1 MEKQRELLIWQFPE
15 LLLLRGFNDMKR
27 LVFLIGGAAALA
39 LGARAAWRSRLGAGL
54 RHRQPMRPLA
64 LGACDNK
71 NQDAVNNAELTQP
84 PAEDLN
90 ALANDAAANAEDQ
103 ALGNQQQQLDENA
116 ADDNGPNPTDAVE
129 NNVDAM

>member
-27 LVFLIGGAAALA
+27 LVFLIGGAAA
-39 LGARAAWRSRLGAGL
+39 
-54 RHRQPMRPLA
+54 LA